1 MYLEDFV
8 KKINS
13 KIIMYVDMDGVIAD
27 YEVGVAKNYDK
38 KRPLYTSLEKLET
51 ISKKYK
57 IEMHILSV
65 TRYKNGI
72 KEKNDW
78 LDRYAGFF
86 KKENRHILCR
96 ELNDM
101 KNAKTLKL
109 EFLSKL
115 VMNED
120 YKYIIIDDDP
130 AILREIMEMKKDFI
144 LLKDTCLV
152 D

>member
-27 YEVGVAKNYDK
+27 YEVGVAKNFDR
-38 KRPLYTSLEKLET
+38 KRPLYTSLEKLE
-51 ISKKYK
+51 ILSKKYE

-65 TRYKNGI
+65 ARFKNGI

-78 LDRYAGFF
+78 LDRYASFF
-86 KKENRHILCR
+86 ENDNRHILSR

-115 VMNED
+115 VMNKD